1 MSASATQSCV
11 LCEVI
16 LVEFKYSMQFRNPF
30 SMNFTY
36 MFWTT
41 RFPVKQINN
50 QAVHSIKLANAQ
62 EVRTDCNGEDI
73 HLDIAKIATLN
84 LTP

>member
-1 MSASATQSCV
+1 
-11 LCEVI
+11 
-16 LVEFKYSMQFRNPF
+16 
-30 SMNFTY
+30 

-41 RFPVKQINN
+41 KFPVKQINN

-62 EVRTDCNGEDI
+62 EVRKDCNGEDI